1 MQTSA
6 SLILE
11 RQRESLW
18 LLFGPVSRNT
28 SSLSPAR
35 SRTVSESQQ
44 LKRKS
49 TRWRG
54 GGQRVDKRSS
64 IFRFPSLFFFFFWIF
79 FACPFSFD
87 RRWLATNCHED
98 AQARRYIVSRVTPT
112 SYNREF
118 GVQLNS
124 RSNYIFRAR
133 RCVYLIHFPVLWRIF
148 RNLII
153 LLENVCV
160 CVCIHFRASLY
171 K

>member
-1 MQTSA
+1 MQTPA

-64 IFRFPSLFFFFFWIF
+64 IFRFPSLFFFFLNLF
-79 FACPFSFD
+79 
-87 RRWLATNCHED
+87 
-98 AQARRYIVSRVTPT
+98 RVPLFIR
-112 SYNREF
+112 SPVV
-118 GVQLNS
+118 GHQLP
-124 RSNYIFRAR
+124 R
-133 RCVYLIHFPVLWRIF
+133 RCAGEAIHRITGYTNELQPWIRGSIKFAFKLHFSCATLRLFNTFPRAVENISKFDYTF
-148 RNLII
+148 R
-153 LLENVCV
+153 ECVCV
-160 CVCIHFRASLY
+160 CVYTFQSIPL
-171 K
+171 